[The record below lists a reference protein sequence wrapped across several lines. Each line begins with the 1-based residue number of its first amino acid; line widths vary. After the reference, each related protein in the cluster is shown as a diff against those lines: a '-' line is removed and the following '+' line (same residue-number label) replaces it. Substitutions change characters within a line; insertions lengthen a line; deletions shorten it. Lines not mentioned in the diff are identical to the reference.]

1 MNESDLSVKIPKLE
15 FNNPDDFPSPLMF
28 YIKNDP
34 TFRELLDSNNY
45 KELYSYIS
53 NSSTVTG
60 QLTHLLYSLGFDPLK
75 ELTFVP
81 RNFLSSQHYP
91 PIYVTIPDNIE
102 YLDVN
107 SFAISD
113 LTTISLPANLRYI
126 DRFAFYDAAYLES
139 IEFRGTK
146 EQWKKVRKIPDG
158 ISGFSIM
165 NVKKIICKDGKIK
178 L

>member
-1 MNESDLSVKIPKLE
+1 MSESDLSVEIPELKFTKSIE
-15 FNNPDDFPSPLMF
+15 YPLGLMS

-126 DRFAFYDAAYLES
+126 DRFAFYGTPHLQS

-146 EQWKKVRKIPDG
+146 EQWKKVRKIPDW
-158 ISGFSIM
+158 ISGASIT
-165 NVKKIICKDGKIK
+165 NVGKIICKDGKVNI
-178 L
+178 

>member
-1 MNESDLSVKIPKLE
+1 MNESDLSVNMPELE
-15 FNNPDDFPSPLMF
+15 VTKPGDFPSRLMS

-34 TFRELLDSNNY
+34 TFRELLDTNNY

-53 NSSTVTG
+53 DSSIATG

-126 DRFAFYDAAYLES
+126 DRFAFYDTPHLQS

-146 EQWKKVRKIPDG
+146 EQWKKVRKIPSW
-158 ISGFSIM
+158 ISRYSIT
-165 NVKKIICKDGKIK
+165 KIEKIICKDGKVNI
-178 L
+178 

>member
-1 MNESDLSVKIPKLE
+1 MNESDLSVKMPELKVTKPE
-15 FNNPDDFPSPLMF
+15 DFPLGLLS
-28 YIKNDP
+28 YIKNNP
-34 TFRELLDSNNY
+34 EFRELMDSGDF
-45 KELYSYIS
+45 KELYSYVS

-91 PIYVTIPDNIE
+91 PTYVTIPDNIE
-102 YLDVN
+102 YLDVS

-126 DRFAFYDAAYLES
+126 DRFAFYDTAYLES

-146 EQWKKVRKIPDG
+146 EQWKKVRKIPDW
-158 ISGFSIM
+158 ISGASIT
-165 NVKKIICKDGKIK
+165 NVEKIICKDGKVNI
-178 L
+178 

>member
-1 MNESDLSVKIPKLE
+1 MNESDLSVKMPELKVTKPE
-15 FNNPDDFPSPLMF
+15 DFPSGLLS
-28 YIKNDP
+28 YIKNNP
-34 TFRELLDSNNY
+34 EFRELMDSGDF
-45 KELYSYIS
+45 KELYSYVS

-91 PIYVTIPDNIE
+91 PTYVTIPDNIE

-126 DRFAFYDAAYLES
+126 DKFAFYATPYLER

-146 EQWKKVRKIPDG
+146 EQWKKVRKIPG
-158 ISGFSIM
+158 WISGASIT
-165 NVKKIICKDGKIK
+165 NVEKIICKDGKVNI
-178 L
+178 

>member
-1 MNESDLSVKIPKLE
+1 MNESDLSVKMPELKVTKPE
-15 FNNPDDFPSPLMF
+15 DFPSGLLS
-28 YIKNDP
+28 YIKNNP
-34 TFRELLDSNNY
+34 EFRELMDSGDF
-45 KELYSYIS
+45 KELYSYVS

-91 PIYVTIPDNIE
+91 PTYVTIPDNIE

-126 DRFAFYDAAYLES
+126 DKFAFYATPYLER

-146 EQWKKVRKIPDG
+146 EQWKKVRKIPG
-158 ISGFSIM
+158 WISGASIT
-165 NVKKIICKDGKIK
+165 NVEKIICKDGKVK

>member
-15 FNNPDDFPSPLMF
+15 VNNPDDFPSQLMS

-126 DRFAFYDAAYLES
+126 DRFAFYYNTHFKS

-146 EQWKKVRKIPDG
+146 EQWKKVRKIPDW
-158 ISGFSIM
+158 ISGASIT
-165 NVKKIICKDGKIK
+165 NVGKIICKDGKIK

>member
-1 MNESDLSVKIPKLE
+1 MNESDLSVKMPELKVTKPE
-15 FNNPDDFPSPLMF
+15 DFPLGLLS
-28 YIKNDP
+28 YIKNNP
-34 TFRELLDSNNY
+34 EFRELMDSGDF
-45 KELYSYIS
+45 KELYSYVS

-102 YLDVN
+102 YLDVS

-113 LTTISLPANLRYI
+113 LTTISLPVNLRYI
-126 DRFAFYDAAYLES
+126 DKFAFYATPHLER

-146 EQWKKVRKIPDG
+146 EQWKKVRKIPG
-158 ISGFSIM
+158 WISGASIT
-165 NVKKIICKDGKIK
+165 NVGKIICKDGMIK

>member
-1 MNESDLSVKIPKLE
+1 MNESDLSVKMPELE
-15 FNNPDDFPSPLMF
+15 INGPEDFPSPLMS

-34 TFRELLDSNNY
+34 AFKELLDSNNC
-45 KELYSYIS
+45 KGLYSYIS
-53 NSSTVTG
+53 NSSIVTG
-60 QLTHLLYSLGFDPLK
+60 QLTRLLYSLGFDPLRN
-75 ELTFVP
+75 LTFVP
-81 RNFLSSQHYP
+81 RNFLSSQHYS

-126 DRFAFYDAAYLES
+126 DRFAFYYTPYLER

-146 EQWKKVRKIPDG
+146 EQWKKVRKIPG
-158 ISGFSIM
+158 WISGSSITDV
-165 NVKKIICKDGKIK
+165 NKIICTDGKINI
-178 L
+178 

>member
-1 MNESDLSVKIPKLE
+1 MNESDLSVKMPKLE
-15 FNNPDDFPSPLMF
+15 INNPDDFPSQLMS

-34 TFRELLDSNNY
+34 TFKGLLDSNNY

-126 DRFAFYDAAYLES
+126 DRFAFYYTPHLQS

-146 EQWKKVRKIPDG
+146 EQWKKVRKIPDW
-158 ISGFSIM
+158 ISGASIK
-165 NVKKIICKDGKIK
+165 NVEKIICKDGKVK

>member
-1 MNESDLSVKIPKLE
+1 MNESDLSVKMPELKVTKPE
-15 FNNPDDFPSPLMF
+15 DFPLGLLS
-28 YIKNDP
+28 YIKNNP
-34 TFRELLDSNNY
+34 EFRELMDSGDF
-45 KELYSYIS
+45 KELYSYVS

-91 PIYVTIPDNIE
+91 PTYVTIPDNIE

-126 DRFAFYDAAYLES
+126 DKFAFYATPYLER

-146 EQWKKVRKIPDG
+146 EQWKKVRKIPG
-158 ISGFSIM
+158 WISGASIT
-165 NVKKIICKDGKIK
+165 NVEKIICKDGKVNI
-178 L
+178 

>member
-1 MNESDLSVKIPKLE
+1 MNESDLSVKMPELKVTKPE
-15 FNNPDDFPSPLMF
+15 DFPSGLLS
-28 YIKNDP
+28 YIKNNP
-34 TFRELLDSNNY
+34 EFRELMDSGDF
-45 KELYSYIS
+45 KELYSYVS

-91 PIYVTIPDNIE
+91 PTYVTIPDNIE

-126 DRFAFYDAAYLES
+126 DKFAFYATPYLER

-146 EQWKKVRKIPDG
+146 EQWKKVRKIPG
-158 ISGFSIM
+158 WISGASIT
-165 NVKKIICKDGKIK
+165 NVEKIICKDGKIK

>member
-1 MNESDLSVKIPKLE
+1 MNESDLSVKMPELKVTKPE
-15 FNNPDDFPSPLMF
+15 DFALGLLS
-28 YIKNDP
+28 YIKNNP
-34 TFRELLDSNNY
+34 EFRELMDSGDF
-45 KELYSYIS
+45 KELYSYVS

-91 PIYVTIPDNIE
+91 PTYVTIPDNIE
-102 YLDVN
+102 YLDVS

-126 DRFAFYDAAYLES
+126 DKFAFYATPYLER

-146 EQWKKVRKIPDG
+146 EQWKKVRKIPG
-158 ISGFSIM
+158 WISGASIT
-165 NVKKIICKDGKIK
+165 NVKKIICKDGMIK

>member
-1 MNESDLSVKIPKLE
+1 MNESDLSVKMPKLE
-15 FNNPDDFPSPLMF
+15 INNPEDFPSRLMS

-34 TFRELLDSNNY
+34 EFRELMDSGDF
-45 KELYSYIS
+45 KELYSYVS
-53 NSSTVTG
+53 DSSIATG

-126 DRFAFYDAAYLES
+126 DRFAFYYTPHLQS

-146 EQWKKVRKIPDG
+146 EQWKKVRKIPDW
-158 ISGFSIM
+158 ISGSSIT
-165 NVKKIICKDGKIK
+165 NVGKIICKDGMIK

>member
-1 MNESDLSVKIPKLE
+1 MNESDLSVKMPELKVTKPE
-15 FNNPDDFPSPLMF
+15 DFPSGLLS
-28 YIKNDP
+28 YIKNNP
-34 TFRELLDSNNY
+34 EFRELMDSGDF
-45 KELYSYIS
+45 KELYSYVS

-91 PIYVTIPDNIE
+91 PTYVTIPDNIE

-126 DRFAFYDAAYLES
+126 DKFAFY
-139 IEFRGTK
+139 TN
-146 EQWKKVRKIPDG
+146 P
-158 ISGFSIM
+158 
-165 NVKKIICKDGKIK
+165 
-178 L
+178 

>member
-1 MNESDLSVKIPKLE
+1 MNESDLSVNMPELE
-15 FNNPDDFPSPLMF
+15 VTKPGDFPSQLMS

-81 RNFLSSQHYP
+81 RNFLYGQNCS
-91 PIYVTIPDNIE
+91 PIYVTVPDNIE
-102 YLDVN
+102 YLDVY
-107 SFAISD
+107 SFARCD

-126 DRFAFYDAAYLES
+126 DRFAFYYTPHLQS

-146 EQWKKVRKIPDG
+146 EQWKKVRKIPDW
-158 ISGFSIM
+158 ISGASIK
-165 NVKKIICKDGKIK
+165 NVEKIICKDGKIK

>member
-15 FNNPDDFPSPLMF
+15 VNNPDDFPSQLMS

-45 KELYSYIS
+45 KELYSYVS
-53 NSSTVTG
+53 NSSIVTG

-91 PIYVTIPDNIE
+91 PTYVTIPDNIE

-126 DRFAFYDAAYLES
+126 DKFAFYATPYLER

-146 EQWKKVRKIPDG
+146 EQWKKVRKIPG
-158 ISGFSIM
+158 WISGASIT
-165 NVKKIICKDGKIK
+165 NVEKIICTDGKVK

>member
-1 MNESDLSVKIPKLE
+1 MNESDLSVKMPELKVTKPE
-15 FNNPDDFPSPLMF
+15 DFPSGLLS
-28 YIKNDP
+28 YIKNNP
-34 TFRELLDSNNY
+34 EFRELMDSGDF
-45 KELYSYIS
+45 KELYSYVS

-91 PIYVTIPDNIE
+91 PTYVTIPDNIE

-107 SFAISD
+107 SFAIAD

-126 DRFAFYDAAYLES
+126 DKFAFYATPYLER

-146 EQWKKVRKIPDG
+146 EQWKKVRKIPG
-158 ISGFSIM
+158 WISGASIT
-165 NVKKIICKDGKIK
+165 NVEKIICKDGKVNI
-178 L
+178 

>member
-1 MNESDLSVKIPKLE
+1 MNESDLSVKIAELKATEVEESRLS
-15 FNNPDDFPSPLMF
+15 FMS
-28 YIKNDP
+28 YIKNGAA
-34 TFRELLDSNNY
+34 FRELLDSNNY

-126 DRFAFYDAAYLES
+126 DRFAFYYTPYLER

-146 EQWKKVRKIPDG
+146 EQWKKVRKIPDW
-158 ISGFSIM
+158 ISGASIT
-165 NVKKIICKDGKIK
+165 NVNKIICTDGKIK

>member
-1 MNESDLSVKIPKLE
+1 MNESDLSVKIPELKVTKPE
-15 FNNPDDFPSPLMF
+15 DFPSGLLS
-28 YIKNDP
+28 YIKNNP
-34 TFRELLDSNNY
+34 EFRELMDSGDF
-45 KELYSYIS
+45 KELYSYVS

-91 PIYVTIPDNIE
+91 PTYVTIPDNIE

-126 DRFAFYDAAYLES
+126 DKFAFYATPYLER

-146 EQWKKVRKIPDG
+146 EQWKKVRKIPG
-158 ISGFSIM
+158 WISGASIT
-165 NVKKIICKDGKIK
+165 NVKKIICKDGMIK

>member
-1 MNESDLSVKIPKLE
+1 MNESDLSVNMPELE
-15 FNNPDDFPSPLMF
+15 VTKPGDFPSQLMS

-91 PIYVTIPDNIE
+91 PTYVTIPDNIE

-126 DRFAFYDAAYLES
+126 DKFAFYATPYLER

-146 EQWKKVRKIPDG
+146 EQWKKVRKIPG
-158 ISGFSIM
+158 WISGASIT
-165 NVKKIICKDGKIK
+165 NVEKIICKDGMIK

>member
-1 MNESDLSVKIPKLE
+1 MNESDLSVNMPELE
-15 FNNPDDFPSPLMF
+15 VTKPGDFPSQLMS

-53 NSSTVTG
+53 NSSIVTG

-75 ELTFVP
+75 ELTFVL

-91 PIYVTIPDNIE
+91 PIHVTVPDNIE
-102 YLDVN
+102 YLDVS

-126 DRFAFYDAAYLES
+126 DKFAFYATPYLER
-139 IEFRGTK
+139 IEFSGTK
-146 EQWKKVRKIPDG
+146 EQWKKVRKIPG
-158 ISGFSIM
+158 WISGASIT
-165 NVKKIICKDGKIK
+165 NVEKIICKDGKVK

>member
-1 MNESDLSVKIPKLE
+1 MIDLSVKMPKLE
-15 FNNPDDFPSPLMF
+15 INNPDDFPSRLMS
-28 YIKNDP
+28 YIKNDL
-34 TFRELLDSNNY
+34 TFKELLDSNNY

-53 NSSTVTG
+53 NSSIATG

-81 RNFLSSQHYP
+81 RNFLYSQHYP
-91 PIYVTIPDNIE
+91 PTYVTIPDNIE

-107 SFAISD
+107 SFAISG
-113 LTTISLPANLRYI
+113 LTTISLPASLRYI
-126 DRFAFYDAAYLES
+126 DRDAFYDTPYLQS

-146 EQWKKVRKIPDG
+146 EQWKKVRKIPG
-158 ISGFSIM
+158 WISGSSIT
-165 NVKKIICKDGKIK
+165 NVEKIICKDGKVK

>member
-1 MNESDLSVKIPKLE
+1 MNESDLSVKMPELKVTKPE
-15 FNNPDDFPSPLMF
+15 DFPSPLMS

-34 TFRELLDSNNY
+34 EFRELMDSGDF
-45 KELYSYIS
+45 KELYSYVS
-53 NSSTVTG
+53 NFSTVTG

-91 PIYVTIPDNIE
+91 PTYVTIPDNIE

-107 SFAISD
+107 SFAISG

-126 DRFAFYDAAYLES
+126 DRFAFYDTAYLQR

-146 EQWKKVRKIPDG
+146 EQWKKVRKIPDW
-158 ISGFSIM
+158 ISGASIT
-165 NVKKIICKDGKIK
+165 NVKNIICTDGKIK

>member
-1 MNESDLSVKIPKLE
+1 MNESDLSVKMPELKVTKPE
-15 FNNPDDFPSPLMF
+15 DFPSGLLS
-28 YIKNDP
+28 YIKNNP
-34 TFRELLDSNNY
+34 EFRELMDSGDF
-45 KELYSYIS
+45 KELYSYVS

-91 PIYVTIPDNIE
+91 PTYVTIPDNIE

-126 DRFAFYDAAYLES
+126 DKFAFYATPYLER

-146 EQWKKVRKIPDG
+146 EQWKKVRKIPG
-158 ISGFSIM
+158 WISGASIT
-165 NVKKIICKDGKIK
+165 NVEKIICKDGMIK